1 MIPYLPWHTNSDV
14 GFSTTTQLFFSV
26 CQENWELPSHWRQ
39 LAFLCTSAPIKPILL
54 WFQKKKRFKWAAAG
68 FKVPQ
73 FAGWTF
79 ITWRWVPMLWI
90 TVAFRS
96 SSSSLMP
103 NVHAIMSFACQC
115 TQVAPTE
122 EGEDRKDWSRE
133 GDTEVYCHPSIADWL
148 WSWRSAATDNRRS
161 LLDGMTSMSR
171 LFALV
176 SLQNG
181 CHVQGQ

>member
-68 FKVPQ
+68 LLGEPLSPDVECRCS
-73 FAGWTF
+73 GS
-79 ITWRWVPMLWI
+79 RWPF
-90 TVAFRS
+90 VAPP

-161 LLDGMTSMSR
+161 LLDGMTSMSW